1 MARAVRR
8 FGAAMLRRRA
18 LVFLLV
24 ALARFFIRSPGLK
37 TQPIIYTEMPPN
49 VSSPEAKT
57 PSDDRHRIES
67 QSFACSRRTKSD
79 RPI

>member
-1 MARAVRR
+1 
-8 FGAAMLRRRA
+8 LRVNE
-18 LVFLLV
+18 LS
-24 ALARFFIRSPGLK
+24 LARFFIRSPGLK